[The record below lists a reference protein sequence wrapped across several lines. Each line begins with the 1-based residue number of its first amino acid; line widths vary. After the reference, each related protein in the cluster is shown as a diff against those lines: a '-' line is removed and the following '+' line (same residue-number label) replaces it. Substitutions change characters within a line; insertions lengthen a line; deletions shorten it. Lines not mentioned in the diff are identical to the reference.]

1 MKRYLLS
8 TFTIAAAALL
18 VTSCNDEMDNGL
30 KTGDDGTVTFTAQ
43 LPSEM
48 GTRAFADGL
57 TAKHLQYAVYEAG
70 QSTPLKVFGDE
81 TTVVG
86 EAEMVDLKKSVTLK
100 LTSGKSYDVIFWAD
114 ATTDSPYTFNPASQ
128 EVSVDYSKV
137 NNNSDN
143 CDAFFKKETITVSGN
158 QSVDVKLTRPF
169 AQVNIGT
176 DDFDAAKASGL
187 EVTQTEVVAKA
198 FATLNLATGEVSD
211 EADRTFT
218 MKAIPTASDGEFPVA
233 GGYKYLSMDYLLV
246 GADKATV
253 DVAFNYGGPQSRTFT
268 NVPVQRNYRT
278 NIYGSLLTN
287 TTDFNVVIEPAFSGE
302 FAHEVVSVSTFAALK
317 AAATAGGDVKLE
329 SAIDFTQVVTVD
341 NNKTLTVDLNKQN
354 VANAADL
361 WDNPS
366 VPNSWSLFSV
376 RGTDSKLTL
385 SGDGDVIAKA
395 NDCYAIDVQGGGH
408 LVIEG
413 GHYNGNIHAVYVLEG
428 VAEIKGG
435 TFEVQQKYPDAE
447 KADEFVLNC
456 LDENR
461 KNGTAKII
469 VTGGTF
475 IGFNPGD
482 CKAEGNGTNFV
493 APGYASIPNG
503 TAADG
508 RTIWKVVPTVEAT
521 TEAELEGSFKR
532 GSVTAISSNISTATI
547 TTCHSKSN
555 LVFKNGSVLKLEP
568 TETGSL
574 YTLSVRKNS
583 NLTISGN
590 GSIIAPVLINPNPTT
605 SQAAA
610 IEVGVQANSG
620 TVNIYDNV
628 TLEGNSG
635 AAGSYALRLVNGT
648 ANIYGGHFKTAGGL
662 NGDSECIYLQS
673 IKPYREAYRQC
684 NLNIYGGVFETTGD
698 AKYLI
703 NCKDEPYKDG
713 KCAIKIMG
721 GIFVG
726 FNPADNTAEG
736 AHTNFVASG
745 YKSVETTYNGKQ
757 AWKVVKE

>member
-1 MKRYLLS
+1 
-8 TFTIAAAALL
+8 
-18 VTSCNDEMDNGL
+18 
-30 KTGDDGTVTFTAQ
+30 
-43 LPSEM
+43 M

-86 EAEMVDLKKSVTLK
+86 EAEMDNLKQTVSLK
-100 LTSGKSYDVIFWAD
+100 LTTGKTYDVIFWAD

-302 FAHEVVSVSTFAALK
+302 FAHEVVSISTFAALK

-361 WDNPS
+361 WDKA
-366 VPNSWSLFSV
+366 PNQWSLFSV
-376 RGTDSKLTL
+376 RRGSTLTL
-385 SGDGDVIAKA
+385 KGDGEVIAKA
-395 NDCYAIDVQGGGH
+395 NDCYAVDVQDGGH
-408 LVIEG
+408 LVIED
-413 GHYNGNIHAVYVLEG
+413 GHYNGNIHAVYVTEG

-456 LDENR
+456 LDENY

-493 APGYASIPNG
+493 APGYASVCESK
-503 TAADG
+503 TADG
-508 RTIWKVVPTVEAT
+508 REIWKVIPVTRNNIIA
-521 TEAELEGSFKR
+521 ALEKQGAK
-532 GSVTAISSNISTATI
+532 VCISNDYQGGAYLSKDDITSTLMLNKATI
-547 TTCHSKSN
+547 TPIPNKMSTINIEGTNLNVTGTGKFVGPSNSYTTTGAFWVQHSNTLNIDGNISVESGTN
-555 LVFKNGSVLKLEP
+555 SDFNACVIVFN
-568 TETGSL
+568 
-574 YTLSVRKNS
+574 
-583 NLTISGN
+583 
-590 GSIIAPVLINPNPTT
+590 
-605 SQAAA
+605 
-610 IEVGVQANSG
+610 G
-620 TVNIYDNV
+620 TVNISNGYFHSSVSKD
-628 TLEGNSG
+628 
-635 AAGSYALRLVNGT
+635 GS
-648 ANIYGGHFKTAGGL
+648 
-662 NGDSECIYLQS
+662 SSPCIYLFGNTGV
-673 IKPYREAYRQC
+673 AYA
-684 NLNIYGGVFETTGD
+684 NITGGVFEADGD
-698 AKYLI
+698 AMFTI
-703 NCKDEPYKDG
+703 NCDDTNKSRCHVKV
-713 KCAIKIMG
+713 MG
-721 GIFVG
+721 GTFVG
-726 FNPADNTAEG
+726 FNPADNTADG
-736 AHTNFVASG
+736 AHTNYVATG

>member
-18 VTSCNDEMDNGL
+18 MTSCNDEMDNGL
-30 KTGDDGTVTFTAQ
+30 KTGDEGTVTFTAQ

-70 QSTPLKVFGDE
+70 QSTPLPVFGDE

-86 EAEMVDLKKSVTLK
+86 EAEMVNLKKSVTLK

-198 FATLNLATGEVSD
+198 FATLNLATGKVSD

-287 TTDFNVVIEPAFSGE
+287 TTDFNVVIEPAFATTNYNLGALYTASQIGGAVTLSDNVD
-302 FAHEVVSVSTFAALK
+302 FDRTIAVQPGKTMSVNLNGKTVK
-317 AAATAGGDVKLE
+317 NATG
-329 SAIDFTQVVTVD
+329 
-341 NNKTLTVDLNKQN
+341 
-354 VANAADL
+354 L
-361 WDNPS
+361 WENPS

-385 SGDGDVIAKA
+385 SGDGDVIAKV
-395 NDCYAIDVQGGGH
+395 NDCYAVDVQGGGH
-408 LVIEG
+408 LVIDG
-413 GHYNGNIHAVYVLEG
+413 GHYNGNIHAVYVTEG

-456 LDENR
+456 LDENY

-493 APGYASIPNG
+493 APGYASIANG

-508 RTIWKVVPTVEAT
+508 RTIWKVVPAVEAT

-532 GSVTAISSNISTATI
+532 GSVTAISSNISTTTI

-590 GSIIAPVLINPNPTT
+590 GSIIAPVLISPNPTT

-610 IEVGVQANSG
+610 IEVGVQAYSG
-620 TVNIYDNV
+620 IVNIYDNV

-662 NGDSECIYLQS
+662 NGDSECIYLES
-673 IKPYREAYRQC
+673 IKPYRGTYRQC

-736 AHTNFVASG
+736 AHTNFVAPG

>member
-30 KTGDDGTVTFTAQ
+30 KTGDEGTVTFTAQ

-86 EAEMVDLKKSVTLK
+86 EAEMVNLKKSVTLK

-198 FATLNLATGEVSD
+198 FATLNLATGEVAD

-287 TTDFNVVIEPAFSGE
+287 TTDFNVVIEQAFATTNYNLGALYTASQIGGAVTLSDNVD
-302 FAHEVVSVSTFAALK
+302 FDRTIAVQPGKIMSVNLNGKT
-317 AAATAGGDVKLE
+317 VKN
-329 SAIDFTQVVTVD
+329 TT
-341 NNKTLTVDLNKQN
+341 
-354 VANAADL
+354 DL
-361 WDNPS
+361 WENPS

-385 SGDGDVIAKA
+385 SGDGEVIAKA
-395 NDCYAIDVQGGGH
+395 NDCYAVDVQDGGH

-413 GHYNGNIHAVYVLEG
+413 GHFNGNIHAVYVLEG

-435 TFEVQQKYPDAE
+435 TFEVQQKYPDAD

-456 LDENR
+456 YDANR

-521 TEAELEGSFKR
+521 TAEGLKTALTTRGKIVALGQDLEYASYISPAKNTSLVMKNGAVFKSTNDDSNNINTLLSISATGVKIFGNGTLEAAPNRPNHTSAVIEVRNG
-532 GSVTAISSNISTATI
+532 GSVDIY
-547 TTCHSKSN
+547 
-555 LVFKNGSVLKLEP
+555 G
-568 TETGSL
+568 
-574 YTLSVRKNS
+574 
-583 NLTISGN
+583 NLTFDAKG
-590 GSIIAPVLINPNPTT
+590 GSKANN
-605 SQAAA
+605 A
-610 IEVGVQANSG
+610 IR
-620 TVNIYDNV
+620 IFK
-628 TLEGNSG
+628 
-635 AAGSYALRLVNGT
+635 GT
-648 ANIYGGHFKTAGGL
+648 ANIHSGYFHTVGGSPKE
-662 NGDSECIYLQS
+662 NSSECILIGY
-673 IKPYREAYRQC
+673 YNTDCY
-684 NLNIYGGVFETTGD
+684 LNITGGIFESDGD
-698 AKYLI
+698 ATYLI
-703 NCKDEPYKDG
+703 NCMDDYK
-713 KCAIKIMG
+713 KRCHVKVMG
-721 GIFVG
+721 GTFVG
-726 FNPADNTAEG
+726 FNPADNTADG
-736 AHTNFVASG
+736 AHTNYVAPG

-757 AWKVVKE
+757 AWKVIKE

>member
-30 KTGDDGTVTFTAQ
+30 KTGDEGTVTFTAQ

-86 EAEMVDLKKSVTLK
+86 EAEMVNLKKSVTLK

-198 FATLNLATGEVSD
+198 FATLNLATGKVAD

-302 FAHEVVSVSTFAALK
+302 FAHEVVSISTFAALK

-361 WDNPS
+361 WNES
-366 VPNSWSLFSV
+366 TNQWSLFSV
-376 RGTDSKLTL
+376 RRGSTLTL
-385 SGDGDVIAKA
+385 KGDGEVIAKA
-395 NDCYAIDVQGGGH
+395 NDCFAVDVQDGGH

-413 GHYNGNIHAVYVLEG
+413 GHYNGNIHAVYVEEG
-428 VAEIKGG
+428 TAEIKGG
-435 TFEVQQKYPDAE
+435 TFEVQQKYSDAD

-456 LDENR
+456 YDANR

-493 APGYASIPNG
+493 APGYASVCESK
-503 TAADG
+503 TADG
-508 RTIWKVVPTVEAT
+508 REIWKVIPVTRNNIIA
-521 TEAELEGSFKR
+521 ALEKQGAK
-532 GSVTAISSNISTATI
+532 VCISNDYQGGAYLSKDDITSTLMLNKATI
-547 TTCHSKSN
+547 TPIPNKMSTINIEGTNLNVTGTGKFVGPSNSYTTTGAFWVQHSNTLNIDGNISVESGTN
-555 LVFKNGSVLKLEP
+555 SHFNACVIVFN
-568 TETGSL
+568 
-574 YTLSVRKNS
+574 
-583 NLTISGN
+583 
-590 GSIIAPVLINPNPTT
+590 
-605 SQAAA
+605 
-610 IEVGVQANSG
+610 G
-620 TVNIYDNV
+620 TVNISNGYFHSSVSKD
-628 TLEGNSG
+628 
-635 AAGSYALRLVNGT
+635 GS
-648 ANIYGGHFKTAGGL
+648 
-662 NGDSECIYLQS
+662 SSPCIYLFGNTGV
-673 IKPYREAYRQC
+673 AYA
-684 NLNIYGGVFETTGD
+684 NITGGVFEADGD
-698 AKYLI
+698 AMFII
-703 NCKDEPYKDG
+703 NCDDTNKSRCHVKV
-713 KCAIKIMG
+713 MG
-721 GIFVG
+721 GTFVG
-726 FNPADNTAEG
+726 FNPADNTADG
-736 AHTNFVASG
+736 AHTNYVAPG

>member
-18 VTSCNDEMDNGL
+18 MTSCNDEMDNGL
-30 KTGDDGTVTFTAQ
+30 KTGDEGTVTFTAQ

-86 EAEMVDLKKSVTLK
+86 EAEMNNLKQTVSLK
-100 LTSGKSYDVIFWAD
+100 LTTGKTYDVIFWAD

-198 FATLNLATGEVSD
+198 FATLNLATGEVAD

-253 DVAFNYGGPQSRTFT
+253 DVAFNYGGPQNRTFT

-302 FAHEVVSVSTFAALK
+302 FAHEVVSISTFAALK

-329 SAIDFTQVVTVD
+329 SAIDFTQAVTVD
-341 NNKTLTVDLNKQN
+341 NNKTLTVDLNKQD
-354 VANAADL
+354 VANATDL
-361 WDNPS
+361 WDKTPDQ
-366 VPNSWSLFSV
+366 WSLFSV
-376 RGTDSKLTL
+376 RRGSTLTL
-385 SGDGDVIAKA
+385 KGDGEVIAKA
-395 NDCYAIDVQGGGH
+395 NDCFAVDVQDGGH
-408 LVIEG
+408 LVIED
-413 GHYNGNIHAVYVLEG
+413 GHFNGNVHAVYVYEG

-435 TFEVQQKYPDAE
+435 TFEVQQKYSDAD

-456 LDENR
+456 YDANR

-508 RTIWKVVPTVEAT
+508 RTIWKVVPAVEAT
-521 TEAELEGSFKR
+521 TAEGLKTALTTRGKIVALGQDLEYA
-532 GSVTAISSNISTATI
+532 SVISPARSTSLVMKNGA
-547 TTCHSKSN
+547 
-555 LVFKNGSVLKLEP
+555 VFKSTNDDSNNINTLLSIS
-568 TETGSL
+568 ETG
-574 YTLSVRKNS
+574 VK
-583 NLTISGN
+583 ISGN
-590 GSIIAPVLINPNPTT
+590 GTLEAAPNRPNHT
-605 SQAAA
+605 SAV
-610 IEVGVQANSG
+610 IEVRNGGSVDIYGNLTFDAKGGSKAN
-620 TVNIYDNV
+620 NAI
-628 TLEGNSG
+628 
-635 AAGSYALRLVNGT
+635 RIFKGT
-648 ANIYGGHFKTAGGL
+648 ANIHSGYFHTVGGSPKE
-662 NGDSECIYLQS
+662 NSSECILIGY
-673 IKPYREAYRQC
+673 YNTDCY
-684 NLNIYGGVFETTGD
+684 LNITGGIFESDGD
-698 AKYLI
+698 ATYLI
-703 NCKDEPYKDG
+703 NCMDDYK
-713 KCAIKIMG
+713 KRCHVKVMG
-721 GIFVG
+721 GTFVG
-726 FNPADNTAEG
+726 FNPADNTADG
-736 AHTNFVASG
+736 AHTNYVAPG

>member
-30 KTGDDGTVTFTAQ
+30 KTDDEGTVTFTAQ

-86 EAEMVDLKKSVTLK
+86 EAEMVNLKKSVTLK

-198 FATLNLATGEVSD
+198 FATLNLATGKVAD

-218 MKAIPTASDGEFPVA
+218 MKAIPTVSDGEFPVA

-287 TTDFNVVIEPAFSGE
+287 TTDFNVVIEPAFATTNYNLGALYTASQIGGAVTLSDNVD
-302 FAHEVVSVSTFAALK
+302 FDRTIAVQPGKTMSVNLNGKT
-317 AAATAGGDVKLE
+317 VKN
-329 SAIDFTQVVTVD
+329 TT
-341 NNKTLTVDLNKQN
+341 
-354 VANAADL
+354 DL
-361 WDNPS
+361 WENPS

-385 SGDGDVIAKA
+385 SGDGEVIAKA
-395 NDCYAIDVQGGGH
+395 NDCYAVDVQDGGH
-408 LVIEG
+408 LVIED
-413 GHYNGNIHAVYVLEG
+413 GHYNGNIHAVYVEEG
-428 VAEIKGG
+428 TAEIKGG
-435 TFEVQQKYPDAE
+435 TFEVQQKYPDAD

-456 LDENR
+456 LDENY

-493 APGYASIPNG
+493 APGYASIANG

-508 RTIWKVVPTVEAT
+508 RTIWKVVPAVEAT

-532 GSVTAISSNISTATI
+532 GSVTAISSNISTTTI

-590 GSIIAPVLINPNPTT
+590 GSIIAPVLISPNPTT

-610 IEVGVQANSG
+610 IEVGVQAYSG
-620 TVNIYDNV
+620 IVNIYDNV

-662 NGDSECIYLQS
+662 NGDSECIYLES
-673 IKPYREAYRQC
+673 IKPYRGTYRQC

-736 AHTNFVASG
+736 AHTNFVAPG

>member
-30 KTGDDGTVTFTAQ
+30 KTGDEGTVTFTAQ

-86 EAEMVDLKKSVTLK
+86 EAEMVNLKKSVTLK

-198 FATLNLATGEVSD
+198 FATLNLATGEVAD

-253 DVAFNYGGPQSRTFT
+253 DVAFNYGGPQNRTFT

-287 TTDFNVVIEPAFSGE
+287 TTDFNVVIEPAFATTNYNLGALYTASQIGGAVTLSDNVD
-302 FAHEVVSVSTFAALK
+302 FDRTIAVQPGKTMSVNLNGKTVK
-317 AAATAGGDVKLE
+317 NAT
-329 SAIDFTQVVTVD
+329 
-341 NNKTLTVDLNKQN
+341 
-354 VANAADL
+354 DL
-361 WDNPS
+361 WENPS

-385 SGDGDVIAKA
+385 SGDGDVIAKV
-395 NDCYAIDVQGGGH
+395 NDCYAVDVQGGGH
-408 LVIEG
+408 LVIDG
-413 GHYNGNIHAVYVLEG
+413 GHYNGNIHAVYVTEG

-456 LDENR
+456 LDENY

-493 APGYASIPNG
+493 APGYASIANG
-503 TAADG
+503 TTADG
-508 RTIWKVVPTVEAT
+508 RTIWKVVSAVEAT
-521 TEAELEGSFKR
+521 TETELEGSFKS

-590 GSIIAPVLINPNPTT
+590 GSIIAPVLINPNPTK

-610 IEVGVQANSG
+610 IEVGVQAYSG
-620 TVNIYDNV
+620 IVNIYDNV

-673 IKPYREAYRQC
+673 IKPWRGTYRQC

-736 AHTNFVASG
+736 AHTNFVAPG

>member
-18 VTSCNDEMDNGL
+18 MTSCNDEMDNGL
-30 KTGDDGTVTFTAQ
+30 KTGDEGTVTFTAQ

-81 TTVVG
+81 TTVVE
-86 EAEMVDLKKSVTLK
+86 EAEMDNLKQTVSLK
-100 LTSGKSYDVIFWAD
+100 LTTGKTYDVIFWAAD
-114 ATTDSPYTFNPASQ
+114 NSAKKPYTFDPLTQTVKIKYTN
-128 EVSVDYSKV
+128 VYS
-137 NNNSDN
+137 NNDI

-158 QSVDVKLTRPF
+158 QNVDVKLTRPF

-176 DDFDAAKASGL
+176 DDFDAATIAGL
-187 EVTQTEVVAKA
+187 NLTQTQVKA
-198 FATLNLATGEVSD
+198 TAGDILNLATGKMEGT
-211 EADRTFT
+211 EATRTFK
-218 MKAIPTASDGEFPVA
+218 MKAIPTADDGAFPVA
-233 GGYKYLSMDYLLV
+233 GYKYLLMAYIPISDT
-246 GADKATV
+246 KETV
-253 DVAFNYGGPQSRTFT
+253 DMTFGYNGKSSFRSFT
-268 NVPVQRNYRT
+268 NVPLQRNYRT

-287 TTDFNVVIEPAFSGE
+287 SVDFNVVIEPAFSGE
-302 FAHEVVSVSTFAALK
+302 FAHEVVSASTFAALK
-317 AAATAGGDVKLE
+317 AAVANGQ
-329 SAIDFTQVVTVD
+329 SVD
-341 NNKTLTVDLNKQN
+341 AEKTLVLSGGQSETLNLGDLSISNKN
-354 VANAADL
+354 DI
-361 WDNPS
+361 WSDS
-366 VPNSWSLFSV
+366 DWSLLSV
-376 RGTDSKLTL
+376 RENSSLTIT
-385 SGDGDVIAKA
+385 SGAYIAKA
-395 NDCYAIDVQGGGH
+395 NDCYAVDVQDGGH
-408 LVIEG
+408 LVIED
-413 GHYNGNIHAVYVLEG
+413 GHFNGNIHAVYVLEG

-456 LDENR
+456 YDANR
-461 KNGTAKII
+461 ENGTAKII

-508 RTIWKVVPTVEAT
+508 RTIWKVVPAVEAT
-521 TEAELEGSFKR
+521 TEAELENGNASFAINTSFTIGCAYLSNSRTKNISFTNSSVINADNSITQTFLIGKNSNVTISGR
-532 GSVTAISSNISTATI
+532 GKIVGPTRASSNTATI
-547 TTCHSKSN
+547 W
-555 LVFKNGSVLKLEP
+555 LANG
-568 TETGSL
+568 
-574 YTLSVRKNS
+574 
-583 NLTISGN
+583 
-590 GSIIAPVLINPNPTT
+590 
-605 SQAAA
+605 
-610 IEVGVQANSG
+610 G
-620 TVNIYDNV
+620 TVNIN
-628 TLEGNSG
+628 GNMTIE
-635 AAGSYALRLVNGT
+635 AGSGSSINNCIRIFKGT
-648 ANIYGGHFKTAGGL
+648 ANIYDGYFHAGLDKNGGA
-662 NGDSECIYLQS
+662 NACILLTPGTS
-673 IKPYREAYRQC
+673 SSTSPA

-703 NCKDEPYKDG
+703 NCLDKPYKDG

-736 AHTNFVASG
+736 ANTNFVAPG

>member
-30 KTGDDGTVTFTAQ
+30 KTGDEGTVTFTAQ

-86 EAEMVDLKKSVTLK
+86 EAEMNNLKQTVSLK
-100 LTSGKSYDVIFWAD
+100 LTTGKTYDVIFWAD

-287 TTDFNVVIEPAFSGE
+287 TTDFNVVIEP
-302 FAHEVVSVSTFAALK
+302 TFATTNYNLGALY
-317 AAATAGGDVKLE
+317 TASQIGGAVTLSDNVDFDRTIAVQPGKTMSVNLNGKTVKN
-329 SAIDFTQVVTVD
+329 TT
-341 NNKTLTVDLNKQN
+341 
-354 VANAADL
+354 DL
-361 WDNPS
+361 WENPS

-395 NDCYAIDVQGGGH
+395 NDCYAVDVQDGGH

-413 GHYNGNIHAVYVLEG
+413 GHYNGNIHAVYVNKG

-456 LDENR
+456 LDENY

-493 APGYASIPNG
+493 APGYASIANG

-508 RTIWKVVPTVEAT
+508 RTIWKVVPAVEAT

-568 TETGSL
+568 TETGDL

-590 GSIIAPVLINPNPTT
+590 GSIIAPVLISPNPTT

-673 IKPYREAYRQC
+673 IKPWRGTYRQC
-684 NLNIYGGVFETTGD
+684 NLNIYGGIFETTGD

>member
-30 KTGDDGTVTFTAQ
+30 KTGDEGTVTFTAQ

-86 EAEMVDLKKSVTLK
+86 EAEMVNLKKSVTLK

-253 DVAFNYGGPQSRTFT
+253 DVAFNYGGPQNRTFT

-329 SAIDFTQVVTVD
+329 SAIDFTQAVTVD

-354 VANAADL
+354 VANATDL
-361 WDNPS
+361 WDKTPDQ
-366 VPNSWSLFSV
+366 WSLFSV
-376 RGTDSKLTL
+376 RRGSTLTL
-385 SGDGDVIAKA
+385 KGDGEVIAKA
-395 NDCYAIDVQGGGH
+395 NDCYAVDVQDGGH
-408 LVIEG
+408 LVIED
-413 GHYNGNIHAVYVLEG
+413 GHYNGNIHAVYVEEG

-456 LDENR
+456 YDANR
-461 KNGTAKII
+461 RNGTAKII

-493 APGYASIPNG
+493 APGYASVCESK
-503 TAADG
+503 TADG
-508 RTIWKVVPTVEAT
+508 REIWKVIPVTRNNIIA
-521 TEAELEGSFKR
+521 ALEKQGAK
-532 GSVTAISSNISTATI
+532 VCISNDYQGGAYLSKNDITSTLMLNKATI
-547 TTCHSKSN
+547 TPIPNKMSTINIEGTNLNVTGTGKFVGPSNSYTTTGAFWVQHSNTLNIDGNISVESGTN
-555 LVFKNGSVLKLEP
+555 SDFNACVIVFN
-568 TETGSL
+568 
-574 YTLSVRKNS
+574 
-583 NLTISGN
+583 
-590 GSIIAPVLINPNPTT
+590 
-605 SQAAA
+605 
-610 IEVGVQANSG
+610 G
-620 TVNIYDNV
+620 TVNISNGYFHSSVSKD
-628 TLEGNSG
+628 
-635 AAGSYALRLVNGT
+635 GS
-648 ANIYGGHFKTAGGL
+648 
-662 NGDSECIYLQS
+662 SSPCIYLFGNTGV
-673 IKPYREAYRQC
+673 AYA
-684 NLNIYGGVFETTGD
+684 NITGGVFEADGD
-698 AKYLI
+698 AMFII
-703 NCKDEPYKDG
+703 NCDDTNKSRCHVKV
-713 KCAIKIMG
+713 MG
-721 GIFVG
+721 GTFVG
-726 FNPADNTAEG
+726 FNPADNTADG
-736 AHTNFVASG
+736 AHTNYVAPG

>member
-30 KTGDDGTVTFTAQ
+30 KTGDEGTVTFTAQ

-86 EAEMVDLKKSVTLK
+86 EAEMDNLKQTVSLK
-100 LTSGKSYDVIFWAD
+100 LTTGKTYDVIFWAAD
-114 ATTDSPYTFNPASQ
+114 NSAKKPYTFDPLTQTVKIKYTN
-128 EVSVDYSKV
+128 VYS
-137 NNNSDN
+137 NNDI

-158 QSVDVKLTRPF
+158 QNVDVKLTRPF

-176 DDFDAAKASGL
+176 DDFDAATIAGL
-187 EVTQTEVVAKA
+187 NLTQTQVKA
-198 FATLNLATGEVSD
+198 TAGDILNLATGKMEGT
-211 EADRTFT
+211 EATRTFK
-218 MKAIPTASDGEFPVA
+218 MKAIPTADDGAFPVA
-233 GGYKYLSMDYLLV
+233 GYKYLLMAYIPISDT
-246 GADKATV
+246 KETV
-253 DVAFNYGGPQSRTFT
+253 DMTFGYNGKSTFRSFT
-268 NVPVQRNYRT
+268 NVPLQRNYRT

-287 TTDFNVVIEPAFSGE
+287 SVDFNVVIEPAFSGE
-302 FAHEVVSVSTFAALK
+302 FAHEVVSASTFAALK
-317 AAATAGGDVKLE
+317 AAVANGQ
-329 SAIDFTQVVTVD
+329 SVD
-341 NNKTLTVDLNKQN
+341 AEKTLVLSGGQSETLNLGDLSISNKN
-354 VANAADL
+354 NIWSDS
-361 WDNPS
+361 DS
-366 VPNSWSLFSV
+366 DWSLLSV
-376 RGTDSKLTL
+376 RENSSLTIT
-385 SGDGDVIAKA
+385 SGAYIAKA
-395 NDCYAIDVQGGGH
+395 NDCYAVDVQDGGH
-408 LVIEG
+408 LVIED
-413 GHYNGNIHAVYVLEG
+413 GHFNGNVHAVYVYEG

-435 TFEVQQKYPDAE
+435 TFEVQQKYSDAE

-456 LDENR
+456 YDANR
-461 KNGTAKII
+461 ENGTAKII

-508 RTIWKVVPTVEAT
+508 RTIWKVVPAVEAT
-521 TEAELEGSFKR
+521 TGAELEGSFKR
-532 GSVTAISSNISTATI
+532 GSVTTIGTNISATETI
-547 TTCHSKSN
+547 VCKTKSN
-555 LVFKNGSVLKLEP
+555 LVLKNGSVLKVEP
-568 TETGSL
+568 TRIAQN
-574 YTLSVRKNS
+574 YTLGAHGGS
-583 NLTISGN
+583 NLSISGN
-590 GSIIAPVLINPNPTT
+590 GSIIAPVLPDPTT
-605 SQAAA
+605 YLASA
-610 IEVGVQANSG
+610 IDVGSASKSG
-620 TVNIYDNV
+620 TVNIYGNV
-628 TLEGNSG
+628 TFEGNSG
-635 AAGSYALRLVNGT
+635 AAGSYALRLINGT
-648 ANIYGGHFKTAGGL
+648 ANIYGGHFKTAGGSSG
-662 NGDSECIYLQS
+662 NAECIYLQS
-673 IKPYREAYRQC
+673 SQPYRGAAYNQC
-684 NLNIYGGVFETTGD
+684 NLNIYGGVFETTVD

-703 NCKDEPYKDG
+703 NCLDKPYKDG

-736 AHTNFVASG
+736 AHTNFVAPG

>member
-30 KTGDDGTVTFTAQ
+30 KTGDEGTVTFTAQ

-86 EAEMVDLKKSVTLK
+86 EAEMNNLKQTVSLK
-100 LTSGKSYDVIFWAD
+100 LTTGKTYDVIFWAAD
-114 ATTDSPYTFNPASQ
+114 NSAKKPYTFDPLTQTVKITYTN
-128 EVSVDYSKV
+128 VYS
-137 NNNSDN
+137 NNDI

-158 QSVDVKLTRPF
+158 QNVDVKLTRPF

-176 DDFDAAKASGL
+176 DDFDAATIAGL
-187 EVTQTEVVAKA
+187 NLTQTQVKA
-198 FATLNLATGEVSD
+198 TAGDILNLATGKMEGT
-211 EADRTFT
+211 EATRTFK
-218 MKAIPTASDGEFPVA
+218 MKAIPTADDGAFPVA
-233 GGYKYLSMDYLLV
+233 GYKYLLMAYIPISDT
-246 GADKATV
+246 KETV
-253 DVAFNYGGPQSRTFT
+253 DMTFGYNGKSSFRSFT
-268 NVPVQRNYRT
+268 NVPLQRNYRT

-287 TTDFNVVIEPAFSGE
+287 SVDFNVVIEPAFSGE
-302 FAHEVVSVSTFAALK
+302 FAHEVVSASTFAALK
-317 AAATAGGDVKLE
+317 AAVANGQ
-329 SAIDFTQVVTVD
+329 SVD
-341 NNKTLTVDLNKQN
+341 AEKTLVLSGGQSETLNLGDLSISNKN
-354 VANAADL
+354 DI
-361 WDNPS
+361 WSDS
-366 VPNSWSLFSV
+366 DWSLLSV
-376 RGTDSKLTL
+376 RENSSLTIT
-385 SGDGDVIAKA
+385 SGAYIAKV
-395 NDCYAIDVQGGGH
+395 NDCYAVDVQDGGH

-413 GHYNGNIHAVYVLEG
+413 GHFNGNVHAVYVLEG

-435 TFEVQQKYPDAE
+435 TFEVQQKYPDTD

-456 LDENR
+456 LDENY

-493 APGYASIPNG
+493 APGYASIANG
-503 TAADG
+503 TTADG
-508 RTIWKVVPTVEAT
+508 RTIWKVVSAVEAT
-521 TEAELEGSFKR
+521 TETELEGSFKS

-590 GSIIAPVLINPNPTT
+590 GSIIAPVLINPNPTK

-610 IEVGVQANSG
+610 IEVGVQAYSG
-620 TVNIYDNV
+620 IVNIYDNV

-673 IKPYREAYRQC
+673 IKPYRGTYRQC

-736 AHTNFVASG
+736 AHTNFVAPG

>member
-30 KTGDDGTVTFTAQ
+30 KTGDEGTVTFTAQ

-86 EAEMVDLKKSVTLK
+86 EAEMDNLKKSVTLK

-198 FATLNLATGEVSD
+198 FATLNLATGKVSD

-253 DVAFNYGGPQSRTFT
+253 DVAFNYGGPQNRTFT

-287 TTDFNVVIEPAFSGE
+287 TTDFNVVIEPAFATTNYNLGALYTASQIGGAVTLSDNVD
-302 FAHEVVSVSTFAALK
+302 FDRTIAVQPGKTMSVNLNGKT
-317 AAATAGGDVKLE
+317 VKN
-329 SAIDFTQVVTVD
+329 TT
-341 NNKTLTVDLNKQN
+341 
-354 VANAADL
+354 DL
-361 WDNPS
+361 WENPS

-413 GHYNGNIHAVYVLEG
+413 GHYNGNIHAVYVTEG

-456 LDENR
+456 LDENY

-493 APGYASIPNG
+493 APGYASIANG

-508 RTIWKVVPTVEAT
+508 RTIWKVVPAVEAT

-532 GSVTAISSNISTATI
+532 GSVTAISSNINTATI

-590 GSIIAPVLINPNPTT
+590 GSIIAPVLISPNPTT

-610 IEVGVQANSG
+610 IEVGVQAYSG
-620 TVNIYDNV
+620 IVNIYDNV

-662 NGDSECIYLQS
+662 NGDSECIYLES
-673 IKPYREAYRQC
+673 IKPYRGTYRQC

-713 KCAIKIMG
+713 KCAIKSW
-721 GIFVG
+721 
-726 FNPADNTAEG
+726 AAY
-736 AHTNFVASG
+736 S
-745 YKSVETTYNGKQ
+745 
-757 AWKVVKE
+757 

>member
-1 MKRYLLS
+1 M
-8 TFTIAAAALL
+8 
-18 VTSCNDEMDNGL
+18 
-30 KTGDDGTVTFTAQ
+30 TFTAQ

-86 EAEMVDLKKSVTLK
+86 EAEMVNLKKSVTLK

-198 FATLNLATGEVSD
+198 FATLNLATGKVSD

-253 DVAFNYGGPQSRTFT
+253 DVAFNYGGPQNRTFT

-287 TTDFNVVIEPAFSGE
+287 TTDFNVVIEPAFATTNYNLGALYTASQIGGAVTLSDNVD
-302 FAHEVVSVSTFAALK
+302 FDRTIAVQPGKTMSVNLNGKT
-317 AAATAGGDVKLE
+317 VKN
-329 SAIDFTQVVTVD
+329 TT
-341 NNKTLTVDLNKQN
+341 
-354 VANAADL
+354 DL
-361 WDNPS
+361 WENPS

-413 GHYNGNIHAVYVLEG
+413 GHYNGNIHAVYVTEG

-456 LDENR
+456 LDENY

-493 APGYASIPNG
+493 APGYASIANG

-508 RTIWKVVPTVEAT
+508 RTIWKVVPAVEAT

-532 GSVTAISSNISTATI
+532 GSVTAISSNINTATI

-590 GSIIAPVLINPNPTT
+590 GSIIAPVLISPNPTT

-610 IEVGVQANSG
+610 IEVGVQAYSG
-620 TVNIYDNV
+620 IVNIYDNV

-662 NGDSECIYLQS
+662 NGDSECIYLES
-673 IKPYREAYRQC
+673 IKPWRGTYRQC

-736 AHTNFVASG
+736 AHTNFVAPG

>member
-8 TFTIAAAALL
+8 SFTIAAAALL

-30 KTGDDGTVTFTAQ
+30 KTGDEGTVTFTAQ

-86 EAEMVDLKKSVTLK
+86 EAEMVNLKKSVTLK

-198 FATLNLATGEVSD
+198 FATLNLATGKVSD

-253 DVAFNYGGPQSRTFT
+253 DVAFNYGGPQNRTFT

-287 TTDFNVVIEPAFSGE
+287 TTDFNVVIEPAFATTNYNLGALYTASQIGGAVTLSDNVD
-302 FAHEVVSVSTFAALK
+302 FDRTIAVQPGKTMSVNLNGKT
-317 AAATAGGDVKLE
+317 VKN
-329 SAIDFTQVVTVD
+329 TT
-341 NNKTLTVDLNKQN
+341 
-354 VANAADL
+354 DL
-361 WDNPS
+361 WENPS

-413 GHYNGNIHAVYVLEG
+413 GHYNGNIHAVYVTEG

-493 APGYASIPNG
+493 APGYASIANG

-508 RTIWKVVPTVEAT
+508 RTIWKVVSAVEAT
-521 TEAELEGSFKR
+521 TETELEGSFKS

-574 YTLSVRKNS
+574 YTLSVRQNS

-590 GSIIAPVLINPNPTT
+590 GSIIAPVLINPNPTK

-610 IEVGVQANSG
+610 IEVGVQAYSG

-673 IKPYREAYRQC
+673 IKPWRGTYRQC

-736 AHTNFVASG
+736 AHTNFVAPG

>member
-30 KTGDDGTVTFTAQ
+30 KTGDEGTVTFTAQ

-86 EAEMVDLKKSVTLK
+86 EAEMVNLKKSVTLK

-114 ATTDSPYTFNPASQ
+114 ATTDSPYTFDPATQ
-128 EVSVDYSKV
+128 KVSVDYSKV

-198 FATLNLATGEVSD
+198 FATLNLATGKVSD

-253 DVAFNYGGPQSRTFT
+253 DVAFNYGGPQNRTFT

-302 FAHEVVSVSTFAALK
+302 FAHEVVSISTFAALK

-329 SAIDFTQVVTVD
+329 SAIDFTQAVTVD
-341 NNKTLTVDLNKQN
+341 NNKTLTVDLNKQD
-354 VANAADL
+354 VANATDL
-361 WDNPS
+361 WDKTPDQ
-366 VPNSWSLFSV
+366 WSLFSV
-376 RGTDSKLTL
+376 RRGSTLTL
-385 SGDGDVIAKA
+385 KGDGEVIAKA
-395 NDCYAIDVQGGGH
+395 NDCYAVDVQDGGH

-413 GHYNGNIHAVYVLEG
+413 GHYNGNIHAVYVQKG
-428 VAEIKGG
+428 TAEIKGG
-435 TFEVQQKYPDAE
+435 TFEVQQKYSAEDPDE
-447 KADEFVLNC
+447 YVLNC
-456 LDENR
+456 YDANYI
-461 KNGTAKII
+461 NGTAKII
-469 VTGGTF
+469 VSGGTF
-475 IGFNPGD
+475 IGFNPGN
-482 CKAEGNGTNFV
+482 CKAEDKNGTNFL
-493 APGYASIPNG
+493 APGYASVADG
-503 TAADG
+503 TTADG
-508 RTIWKVVPTVEAT
+508 RVIYKVIQAPTTRSEIIN
-521 TEAELEGSFKR
+521 LLSKDGGSICIGSDYEGGAYLSKD
-532 GSVTAISSNISTATI
+532 GVTASFAISNNAVVTPLQKKSQRSTFNIDGTNLNLFGNGKILGPCNVTDSDEGAIWVQGGSTL
-547 TTCHSKSN
+547 N
-555 LVFKNGSVLKLEP
+555 
-568 TETGSL
+568 
-574 YTLSVRKNS
+574 
-583 NLTISGN
+583 ISGN
-590 GSIIAPVLINPNPTT
+590 LSI
-605 SQAAA
+605 
-610 IEVGVQANSG
+610 EGG
-620 TVNIYDNV
+620 TGGHLNACVIIF
-628 TLEGNSG
+628 
-635 AAGSYALRLVNGT
+635 NGT
-648 ANIYGGHFKTAGGL
+648 TNIQNGYFHSSIDK
-662 NGDSECIYLQS
+662 NGDSNPCIILAP
-673 IKPYREAYRQC
+673 IKSPTVTGYSK
-684 NLNIYGGVFETTGD
+684 LNIYGGVFEADGD
-698 AKYLI
+698 AKFVI
-703 NCKDEPYKDG
+703 NCQDEDKDRCTVKV
-713 KCAIKIMG
+713 MG
-721 GIFVG
+721 GTFVG
-726 FNPADNTAEG
+726 FNPADNTADG
-736 AHTNFVASG
+736 AHTNYVATG

-757 AWKVVKE
+757 AWKVVRE

>member
-18 VTSCNDEMDNGL
+18 VTSCNDEMDNGM
-30 KTGDDGTVTFTAQ
+30 KTGDEGTVTFTAQ

-86 EAEMVDLKKSVTLK
+86 EAEMNNLKQTVSLK
-100 LTSGKSYDVIFWAD
+100 LTTGKTYDVIFWAD

-198 FATLNLATGEVSD
+198 FATLNLATGKVAD

-302 FAHEVVSVSTFAALK
+302 FAHEVVSISTFAALK

-361 WDNPS
+361 WDKTPDQ
-366 VPNSWSLFSV
+366 WSLFSV
-376 RGTDSKLTL
+376 RRGSTLTL
-385 SGDGDVIAKA
+385 KGDGEVIAKA
-395 NDCYAIDVQGGGH
+395 NDCYAVDVQDGGH
-408 LVIEG
+408 LVIED
-413 GHYNGNIHAVYVLEG
+413 GHYNGNIHAVYVEEG
-428 VAEIKGG
+428 TAEIKGG
-435 TFEVQQKYPDAE
+435 TFEVQQKFPDAD

-493 APGYASIPNG
+493 APGYASVCESK
-503 TAADG
+503 TADG
-508 RTIWKVVPTVEAT
+508 REIWKVIPVTRNNIIA
-521 TEAELEGSFKR
+521 ALEKQGAK
-532 GSVTAISSNISTATI
+532 VCISNDYQGGAYLSKDDITSTLMLNKATI
-547 TTCHSKSN
+547 TPIPNKMSTINIEGTNLNVTGTGKFVGPSNSYTTTGAFWVQHSNTLNIDGNISVESGTN
-555 LVFKNGSVLKLEP
+555 SDFNACVIVFN
-568 TETGSL
+568 
-574 YTLSVRKNS
+574 
-583 NLTISGN
+583 
-590 GSIIAPVLINPNPTT
+590 
-605 SQAAA
+605 
-610 IEVGVQANSG
+610 G
-620 TVNIYDNV
+620 TVNISNGYFHSSVSKD
-628 TLEGNSG
+628 
-635 AAGSYALRLVNGT
+635 GS
-648 ANIYGGHFKTAGGL
+648 
-662 NGDSECIYLQS
+662 SSPCIYLFGNTGV
-673 IKPYREAYRQC
+673 AYA
-684 NLNIYGGVFETTGD
+684 NITGGVFEADGD
-698 AKYLI
+698 AMFTI
-703 NCKDEPYKDG
+703 NCDDTNKSRCHVKV
-713 KCAIKIMG
+713 MG
-721 GIFVG
+721 GTFVG
-726 FNPADNTAEG
+726 FNPADNTADG
-736 AHTNFVASG
+736 AHTNYVAPG

>member
-30 KTGDDGTVTFTAQ
+30 KTGDEGTVTFTAQ

-86 EAEMVDLKKSVTLK
+86 EAEMNNLKQTVSLK
-100 LTSGKSYDVIFWAD
+100 LTTGKTYDVIFWAAD
-114 ATTDSPYTFNPASQ
+114 NSAKKPYTFDPLTQTVKIKYTN
-128 EVSVDYSKV
+128 VYS
-137 NNNSDN
+137 NNDI

-158 QSVDVKLTRPF
+158 QNVDVKLTRPF

-176 DDFDAAKASGL
+176 DDFDAATIAGL
-187 EVTQTEVVAKA
+187 NLTQTQVKA
-198 FATLNLATGEVSD
+198 TAGDILNLATGKMEGT
-211 EADRTFT
+211 EATRTFK
-218 MKAIPTASDGEFPVA
+218 MKAIPTADDGAFPVA
-233 GGYKYLSMDYLLV
+233 GYKYLLMAYIPISDT
-246 GADKATV
+246 KETV
-253 DVAFNYGGPQSRTFT
+253 DMTFGYNGKSTFRSFT
-268 NVPVQRNYRT
+268 NVPLQRNYRT

-287 TTDFNVVIEPAFSGE
+287 SVDFNVVIEPAFSGE
-302 FAHEVVSVSTFAALK
+302 FAHEVVSASTFAALK
-317 AAATAGGDVKLE
+317 AAVANGQ
-329 SAIDFTQVVTVD
+329 SVD
-341 NNKTLTVDLNKQN
+341 AEKTLVLSGGQSETLNLGDLSISNKN
-354 VANAADL
+354 NI
-361 WDNPS
+361 WS
-366 VPNSWSLFSV
+366 VSDSDWSLLSV
-376 RGTDSKLTL
+376 RENSSLTIT
-385 SGDGDVIAKA
+385 SGAYIAKA
-395 NDCYAIDVQGGGH
+395 NDCYAVDVQDGGH
-408 LVIEG
+408 LVIED
-413 GHYNGNIHAVYVLEG
+413 GHFNGNVHAVYVYEG

-435 TFEVQQKYPDAE
+435 TFEVQQKYSDAD

-456 LDENR
+456 YDANR

-521 TEAELEGSFKR
+521 TGAELEGSFKR
-532 GSVTAISSNISTATI
+532 GSVTTIGTNISATETI
-547 TTCHSKSN
+547 VCKTKSN
-555 LVFKNGSVLKLEP
+555 LVLKNGSVLKVEP
-568 TETGSL
+568 TRIAQN
-574 YTLSVRKNS
+574 YTLGAHGGS
-583 NLTISGN
+583 NLSISGN
-590 GSIIAPVLINPNPTT
+590 GSIIAPVLPNPTT
-605 SQAAA
+605 SQASA
-610 IEVGVQANSG
+610 IEVGSASKSG

-628 TLEGNSG
+628 TFEGNSG
-635 AAGSYALRLVNGT
+635 AAGSYALRLINGT
-648 ANIYGGHFKTAGGL
+648 ANIYGGHFKTAGGSSG
-662 NGDSECIYLQS
+662 NAECIYVQS
-673 IKPYREAYRQC
+673 AQPSRGAAYNQC

-703 NCKDEPYKDG
+703 NCKDEPYKDS

-736 AHTNFVASG
+736 AHTNFVAPG

>member
-30 KTGDDGTVTFTAQ
+30 KTGDEGTVTFTAQ

-70 QSTPLKVFGDE
+70 QSTPLNVFGDE

-86 EAEMVDLKKSVTLK
+86 EAEMNNLKQTVSLK
-100 LTSGKSYDVIFWAD
+100 LTTGKTYDVIFWAD

-253 DVAFNYGGPQSRTFT
+253 DVAFNYGGPQNRTFT

-287 TTDFNVVIEPAFSGE
+287 TTDFNVVIEPAFATTNYNLGALYTASQIGGAVTLSDNVD
-302 FAHEVVSVSTFAALK
+302 FDRTIAVQPGKTMSVNLNGKT
-317 AAATAGGDVKLE
+317 VKN
-329 SAIDFTQVVTVD
+329 TT
-341 NNKTLTVDLNKQN
+341 
-354 VANAADL
+354 DL
-361 WDNPS
+361 WENPS

-395 NDCYAIDVQGGGH
+395 NDCYAVDVQGGGH
-408 LVIEG
+408 LVIDG
-413 GHYNGNIHAVYVLEG
+413 GHYNGNIHAVYVTEG

-456 LDENR
+456 LDENY

-493 APGYASIPNG
+493 APGYASIANG
-503 TAADG
+503 TTADG
-508 RTIWKVVPTVEAT
+508 RTIWKVVSAVEAT
-521 TEAELEGSFKR
+521 TETELEGSFKS

-590 GSIIAPVLINPNPTT
+590 GSIIAPVLINPNPTK

-610 IEVGVQANSG
+610 IEVGVQAYSG
-620 TVNIYDNV
+620 IVNIYDNV

-673 IKPYREAYRQC
+673 IKPYREDYRQC

>member
-18 VTSCNDEMDNGL
+18 MTSCNDEMDNGL
-30 KTGDDGTVTFTAQ
+30 KTGDEGTVTFTAQ

-86 EAEMVDLKKSVTLK
+86 EAEMVNLKKSVTLK

-198 FATLNLATGEVSD
+198 FATLNLATGKVSD

-354 VANAADL
+354 VANATDL
-361 WDNPS
+361 WDKA
-366 VPNSWSLFSV
+366 PNQWSLFSV
-376 RGTDSKLTL
+376 RRGSTLTL
-385 SGDGDVIAKA
+385 KGDGEVIAKA
-395 NDCYAIDVQGGGH
+395 NDCYAVDVQDGGH
-408 LVIEG
+408 LVIED
-413 GHYNGNIHAVYVLEG
+413 GHYNGNIHAVYVEEG
-428 VAEIKGG
+428 TAEIKGG
-435 TFEVQQKYPDAE
+435 TFEVQQKFPDAD

-493 APGYASIPNG
+493 APGYASVCESK
-503 TAADG
+503 TADG
-508 RTIWKVVPTVEAT
+508 REIWKVIPVTRNNIIA
-521 TEAELEGSFKR
+521 ALEKQGAK
-532 GSVTAISSNISTATI
+532 VCISNDYQGGAYLSKDDITSTLMLNKATI
-547 TTCHSKSN
+547 TPIPNKMSTINIEGTNLNVTGTGKFVGPSNSYTTTGAFWVQHSN
-555 LVFKNGSVLKLEP
+555 TLNIDGNISVESG
-568 TETGSL
+568 T
-574 YTLSVRKNS
+574 NS
-583 NLTISGN
+583 DFNACVIVYN
-590 GSIIAPVLINPNPTT
+590 
-605 SQAAA
+605 
-610 IEVGVQANSG
+610 G
-620 TVNIYDNV
+620 TVNISNGYFHSSVSKD
-628 TLEGNSG
+628 
-635 AAGSYALRLVNGT
+635 GS
-648 ANIYGGHFKTAGGL
+648 
-662 NGDSECIYLQS
+662 SSPCIYLFGNTGV
-673 IKPYREAYRQC
+673 AYA
-684 NLNIYGGVFETTGD
+684 NITGGVFEADGD
-698 AKYLI
+698 AMFLI
-703 NCKDEPYKDG
+703 NCDDTYKSRCHV
-713 KCAIKIMG
+713 KVMG
-721 GIFVG
+721 GTFVG
-726 FNPADNTAEG
+726 FNPADNTADG
-736 AHTNFVASG
+736 AHTNYVAPG

>member
-30 KTGDDGTVTFTAQ
+30 KTGDEGTVTFTAQ

-86 EAEMVDLKKSVTLK
+86 EAEMNNLKQTVSLK
-100 LTSGKSYDVIFWAD
+100 LTTGKTYDVIFWAAD
-114 ATTDSPYTFNPASQ
+114 NSAKKPYTFDPLTQTVKITYTN
-128 EVSVDYSKV
+128 VYS
-137 NNNSDN
+137 NNDI

-158 QSVDVKLTRPF
+158 QNVDVKLTRPF

-176 DDFDAAKASGL
+176 DDFDAATIAGL
-187 EVTQTEVVAKA
+187 NLTQTQVKA
-198 FATLNLATGEVSD
+198 TAGDILNLATGKMEGT
-211 EADRTFT
+211 EATRTFK
-218 MKAIPTASDGEFPVA
+218 MKAIPTADDGAFPVA
-233 GGYKYLSMDYLLV
+233 GYKYLLMAYIPISDT
-246 GADKATV
+246 KETV
-253 DVAFNYGGPQSRTFT
+253 DMTFGYNGKSTFRSFT
-268 NVPVQRNYRT
+268 NVPLQRNYRT

-287 TTDFNVVIEPAFSGE
+287 SVDFNVVIEPAFSGE
-302 FAHEVVSVSTFAALK
+302 FAHEVVSASTFAALK
-317 AAATAGGDVKLE
+317 AAVANGQ
-329 SAIDFTQVVTVD
+329 SVD
-341 NNKTLTVDLNKQN
+341 AEKTLVLSGGQSETLNLGDLSISNKN
-354 VANAADL
+354 NI
-361 WDNPS
+361 WS
-366 VPNSWSLFSV
+366 VSDSDWSLLSV
-376 RGTDSKLTL
+376 RENSSLTIT
-385 SGDGDVIAKA
+385 SGAYIAKA
-395 NDCYAIDVQGGGH
+395 NDCYAVDVQDGGH
-408 LVIEG
+408 LVIED
-413 GHYNGNIHAVYVLEG
+413 GHFNGNVHAVYVYKG

-435 TFEVQQKYPDAE
+435 TFEVQQKYSDAD

-456 LDENR
+456 YDANR
-461 KNGTAKII
+461 ENGTAKII

-508 RTIWKVVPTVEAT
+508 RTIWKVVPAVEAT
-521 TEAELEGSFKR
+521 TGAELEGSFKR
-532 GSVTAISSNISTATI
+532 GSVTTIGTNISATETI
-547 TTCHSKSN
+547 VCKTKSN
-555 LVFKNGSVLKLEP
+555 LVLKNGSVLKVEP
-568 TETGSL
+568 TRIAQN
-574 YTLSVRKNS
+574 YTLGAHGGS
-583 NLTISGN
+583 NLSISGN
-590 GSIIAPVLINPNPTT
+590 GSIIAPVLPDPTT
-605 SQAAA
+605 YLASA
-610 IEVGVQANSG
+610 IEVGTTSKSG
-620 TVNIYDNV
+620 TVNIYGNV
-628 TLEGNSG
+628 TFEGNSG
-635 AAGSYALRLVNGT
+635 AAGSYALRLINGT
-648 ANIYGGHFKTAGGL
+648 ANIYGGHFKTAGGSSG
-662 NGDSECIYLQS
+662 NAECIYVQS
-673 IKPYREAYRQC
+673 SQPSRGAAYNQC

-736 AHTNFVASG
+736 AHTNFVAPG

>member
-30 KTGDDGTVTFTAQ
+30 KTGDEGTVTFTAQ

-86 EAEMVDLKKSVTLK
+86 EAEMNNLKQTVSLK
-100 LTSGKSYDVIFWAD
+100 LTTGKTYDVIFWAD

-287 TTDFNVVIEPAFSGE
+287 TTDFNVVIEPAFATTNYNLGALYTASQIGGAVTLSDNVD
-302 FAHEVVSVSTFAALK
+302 FDRTIAVQPGKTMSVNLNGKT
-317 AAATAGGDVKLE
+317 VKN
-329 SAIDFTQVVTVD
+329 TT
-341 NNKTLTVDLNKQN
+341 
-354 VANAADL
+354 DL
-361 WDNPS
+361 WENPS

-413 GHYNGNIHAVYVLEG
+413 GHYNGNIHAVYVTEG

-456 LDENR
+456 LDENY

-493 APGYASIPNG
+493 APGYASIANG

-508 RTIWKVVPTVEAT
+508 RTIWKVVPAVEAT

-568 TETGSL
+568 TETGDL

-590 GSIIAPVLINPNPTT
+590 GSIIAPVLISPNPTT

-610 IEVGVQANSG
+610 IEVGVQAYSG
-620 TVNIYDNV
+620 IVNIYDNV

-635 AAGSYALRLVNGT
+635 AAGSYALKLVNGT

-736 AHTNFVASG
+736 AHTNFVAPG

>member
-30 KTGDDGTVTFTAQ
+30 KTGDKGTVTLTAQ

-70 QSTPLKVFGDE
+70 QSTPLPVFGDE

-86 EAEMVDLKKSVTLK
+86 EAEMNNLKQTVSLK
-100 LTSGKSYDVIFWAD
+100 LTTGKTYDVIFWAD

-287 TTDFNVVIEPAFSGE
+287 TTDFNVVIEPAFATTNYNLGALYTASQIGGAVTLSDNVD
-302 FAHEVVSVSTFAALK
+302 FDRTIAVQPGKTMSVNLNGKT
-317 AAATAGGDVKLE
+317 VKN
-329 SAIDFTQVVTVD
+329 TT
-341 NNKTLTVDLNKQN
+341 
-354 VANAADL
+354 DL
-361 WDNPS
+361 WENPS

-413 GHYNGNIHAVYVLEG
+413 GHYNGNIHAVYVTEG

-456 LDENR
+456 LDENY

-493 APGYASIPNG
+493 ASGYASIANG
-503 TAADG
+503 TTADG
-508 RTIWKVVPTVEAT
+508 RTIWKVVPAVEAT
-521 TEAELEGSFKR
+521 TAEGLETALTTR
-532 GSVTAISSNISTATI
+532 GKIVALGQDLEYASSISPASNTSLVMKNGA
-547 TTCHSKSN
+547 
-555 LVFKNGSVLKLEP
+555 VFKSTNDDSNNIN
-568 TETGSL
+568 
-574 YTLSVRKNS
+574 TLLSISAIGVK
-583 NLTISGN
+583 ISGN
-590 GSIIAPVLINPNPTT
+590 GTLEAAPNRPNHPSAVIEVRNGGSVDISGNLTFDAKGG
-605 SQAAA
+605 SQANNA
-610 IEVGVQANSG
+610 IK
-620 TVNIYDNV
+620 IIK
-628 TLEGNSG
+628 
-635 AAGSYALRLVNGT
+635 GT
-648 ANIYGGHFKTAGGL
+648 ANIHSGYFHTVGGATKEST
-662 NGDSECIYLQS
+662 SECIYLES
-673 IKPYREAYRQC
+673 GWAASSKA
-684 NLNIYGGVFETTGD
+684 NLNIYGGVFECDGD
-698 AKYLI
+698 ATYLI
-703 NCKDEPYKDG
+703 NCKDEYRS

-726 FNPADNTAEG
+726 FNPADNTADG
-736 AHTNFVASG
+736 AHTNYVATG

>member
-8 TFTIAAAALL
+8 SFTIAAAALL

-30 KTGDDGTVTFTAQ
+30 KTGDEGTVTFTAQ

-86 EAEMVDLKKSVTLK
+86 EAEMVNLKKSVTLK

-198 FATLNLATGEVSD
+198 FATLNLATGEVAD

-253 DVAFNYGGPQSRTFT
+253 DVAFNYGGPQNRTFT

-287 TTDFNVVIEPAFSGE
+287 TTDFNVVIEPAFATTNYNLGALYTASQIGGAVTLSDNVD
-302 FAHEVVSVSTFAALK
+302 FDRTIAVQPGKTMSVNLNGKT
-317 AAATAGGDVKLE
+317 VKN
-329 SAIDFTQVVTVD
+329 TT
-341 NNKTLTVDLNKQN
+341 
-354 VANAADL
+354 DL
-361 WDNPS
+361 WENPS

-385 SGDGDVIAKA
+385 SGDGEVIAKA
-395 NDCYAIDVQGGGH
+395 NDCYAVDVQDGGH

-413 GHYNGNIHAVYVLEG
+413 GHFNGNIHAVYVEEG
-428 VAEIKGG
+428 TAEIKGG
-435 TFEVQQKYPDAE
+435 TFEVQQKYPDAD

-456 LDENR
+456 YDANR

-508 RTIWKVVPTVEAT
+508 RTIWKVVPAVEAT
-521 TEAELEGSFKR
+521 TGAELEGSFKR
-532 GSVTAISSNISTATI
+532 GSVTTIGTNISATETI
-547 TTCHSKSN
+547 VCKTKSN
-555 LVFKNGSVLKLEP
+555 LVLKNGSVLKVEP
-568 TETGSL
+568 TRIAQN
-574 YTLSVRKNS
+574 YTLGAHGGS
-583 NLTISGN
+583 NLSISGN
-590 GSIIAPVLINPNPTT
+590 GSIIAPVLPDPTT
-605 SQAAA
+605 YLASA
-610 IEVGVQANSG
+610 IEVGSASKSG
-620 TVNIYDNV
+620 TVNIYGNV
-628 TLEGNSG
+628 TFEGNSG
-635 AAGSYALRLVNGT
+635 AAGSYALRLINGT
-648 ANIYGGHFKTAGGL
+648 ANIYGGHFKTAGGSSG
-662 NGDSECIYLQS
+662 NAECIYLQS
-673 IKPYREAYRQC
+673 SQPYRGAAYNQC

-703 NCKDEPYKDG
+703 NCLDKPYKDG

-736 AHTNFVASG
+736 AHTNFVAPG

>member
-30 KTGDDGTVTFTAQ
+30 KTGDEGTVTFTAQ

-86 EAEMVDLKKSVTLK
+86 EAEMNNLKQTVSLK
-100 LTSGKSYDVIFWAD
+100 LTTGKTYDVIFWAAD
-114 ATTDSPYTFNPASQ
+114 NSAKKPYTFDPLTQTVKIKYTN
-128 EVSVDYSKV
+128 VYS
-137 NNNSDN
+137 NNDI

-158 QSVDVKLTRPF
+158 QNVDVKLTRPF

-176 DDFDAAKASGL
+176 DDFDAATIAGL
-187 EVTQTEVVAKA
+187 NLTQTQVKA
-198 FATLNLATGEVSD
+198 TAGDILNLATGKMEGT
-211 EADRTFT
+211 EATRTFK
-218 MKAIPTASDGEFPVA
+218 MKAIPTADDGAFPVA
-233 GGYKYLSMDYLLV
+233 GYKYLLMAYIPISDT
-246 GADKATV
+246 KETV
-253 DVAFNYGGPQSRTFT
+253 DMTFGYNGKSTFRSFT
-268 NVPVQRNYRT
+268 NVPLQRNYRT

-287 TTDFNVVIEPAFSGE
+287 SVDFNVVIEPAFSGE
-302 FAHEVVSVSTFAALK
+302 FAHEVVSASTFAALK
-317 AAATAGGDVKLE
+317 AAVANGQ
-329 SAIDFTQVVTVD
+329 SVD
-341 NNKTLTVDLNKQN
+341 AEKTLVLSGGQSETLNLGDLSISNKN
-354 VANAADL
+354 NI
-361 WDNPS
+361 WS
-366 VPNSWSLFSV
+366 VSDSDWSLLSV
-376 RGTDSKLTL
+376 RENSSLTIT
-385 SGDGDVIAKA
+385 SGAYIAKA
-395 NDCYAIDVQGGGH
+395 NDCYAVDVQDGGH
-408 LVIEG
+408 LVIED
-413 GHYNGNIHAVYVLEG
+413 GHFNGNVHAVYVYEG

-435 TFEVQQKYPDAE
+435 TFEVQQKYSDAD

-456 LDENR
+456 YDANR
-461 KNGTAKII
+461 ENGTAKII

-508 RTIWKVVPTVEAT
+508 RTIWKVVPAVEAT
-521 TEAELEGSFKR
+521 TGAELEGSFKR
-532 GSVTAISSNISTATI
+532 GSVTTIGTNISATETI
-547 TTCHSKSN
+547 VCKTKSN
-555 LVFKNGSVLKLEP
+555 LVLKNGSVLKVEP
-568 TETGSL
+568 TRIAQN
-574 YTLSVRKNS
+574 YTLGAHGGS
-583 NLTISGN
+583 NLSISGN
-590 GSIIAPVLINPNPTT
+590 GSIIAPVLPDPTT
-605 SQAAA
+605 YLASA
-610 IEVGVQANSG
+610 IEVGSASKSG
-620 TVNIYDNV
+620 TVNIYGNV
-628 TLEGNSG
+628 TFEGNLG
-635 AAGSYALRLVNGT
+635 AAGSYALRLINGT
-648 ANIYGGHFKTAGGL
+648 ANIYGGHFKTAGGSSG
-662 NGDSECIYLQS
+662 NAECIYVQS
-673 IKPYREAYRQC
+673 SQPSRGAAYNQC
-684 NLNIYGGVFETTGD
+684 NLNIYGGVFETTVD

-703 NCKDEPYKDG
+703 NCLDKPYKDG

-736 AHTNFVASG
+736 AHTNFVAPG

>member
-30 KTGDDGTVTFTAQ
+30 KTDDEGTVTFTAQ

-86 EAEMVDLKKSVTLK
+86 EAEMVNLKKSVTLK

-187 EVTQTEVVAKA
+187 EMTQTEVVAKA
-198 FATLNLATGEVSD
+198 FATLNLATGKVAD

-253 DVAFNYGGPQSRTFT
+253 DVAFDYGGPQNRTFT

-287 TTDFNVVIEPAFSGE
+287 TTDFNVVIEPAFATTNYNLGALYTASQIGGAVTLSDNVD
-302 FAHEVVSVSTFAALK
+302 FDRTIAVQPGKTMSVNLNGKT
-317 AAATAGGDVKLE
+317 VKN
-329 SAIDFTQVVTVD
+329 TT
-341 NNKTLTVDLNKQN
+341 
-354 VANAADL
+354 DL
-361 WDNPS
+361 WENPS

-413 GHYNGNIHAVYVLEG
+413 GHYNGNIHAVYVTEG

-456 LDENR
+456 LDENY

-493 APGYASIPNG
+493 APGHASIPNG

-508 RTIWKVVPTVEAT
+508 RTIWKVVPAVEAT
-521 TEAELEGSFKR
+521 TGAELEGSFKR
-532 GSVTAISSNISTATI
+532 GSVTTIGTNISATETI
-547 TTCHSKSN
+547 VCKTKSN
-555 LVFKNGSVLKLEP
+555 LVLKNGSALKVEP
-568 TETGSL
+568 TRNAQN
-574 YTLSVRKNS
+574 YTLGAYGGS
-583 NLTISGN
+583 NLSISGN

-605 SQAAA
+605 SQASA
-610 IEVGVQANSG
+610 IEVGSASKSG

-628 TLEGNSG
+628 TFEGNSG
-635 AAGSYALRLVNGT
+635 AAGSYALRLINGT
-648 ANIYGGHFKTAGGL
+648 ANIYGGHFKTAGGSSG
-662 NGDSECIYLQS
+662 NAECIYVQS
-673 IKPYREAYRQC
+673 SQPYRGAAYRQC

-703 NCKDEPYKDG
+703 NCKDEPYKVG

-736 AHTNFVASG
+736 ARTNFVAPG

>member
-1 MKRYLLS
+1 M
-8 TFTIAAAALL
+8 
-18 VTSCNDEMDNGL
+18 
-30 KTGDDGTVTFTAQ
+30 
-43 LPSEM
+43 
-48 GTRAFADGL
+48 
-57 TAKHLQYAVYEAG
+57 
-70 QSTPLKVFGDE
+70 
-81 TTVVG
+81 
-86 EAEMVDLKKSVTLK
+86 
-100 LTSGKSYDVIFWAD
+100 
-114 ATTDSPYTFNPASQ
+114 
-128 EVSVDYSKV
+128 
-137 NNNSDN
+137 
-143 CDAFFKKETITVSGN
+143 
-158 QSVDVKLTRPF
+158 
-169 AQVNIGT
+169 NIGT

-198 FATLNLATGEVSD
+198 FATLNLATGEVAD

-287 TTDFNVVIEPAFSGE
+287 TTDFNVVIEPAFATTNYNLGALYTASQIGGAVTLSDNVD
-302 FAHEVVSVSTFAALK
+302 FDRTIAVQPGKIMSVNLNGKT
-317 AAATAGGDVKLE
+317 VKN
-329 SAIDFTQVVTVD
+329 TT
-341 NNKTLTVDLNKQN
+341 
-354 VANAADL
+354 DL
-361 WDNPS
+361 WENPS

-385 SGDGDVIAKA
+385 SGDGEVIAKA
-395 NDCYAIDVQGGGH
+395 NDCYAVDVQDGGH

-413 GHYNGNIHAVYVLEG
+413 GHFNGNIHAVYVEEG
-428 VAEIKGG
+428 TAEIKGG
-435 TFEVQQKYPDAE
+435 TFEVQQKYPDAD

-456 LDENR
+456 YDANR

-503 TAADG
+503 TATDG

-521 TEAELEGSFKR
+521 TGAELEGSFKR
-532 GSVTAISSNISTATI
+532 GSVTTIGTNISATETI
-547 TTCHSKSN
+547 VCKTKSN
-555 LVFKNGSVLKLEP
+555 LVLKNGSVLKVEP
-568 TETGSL
+568 TRNAQN
-574 YTLSVRKNS
+574 YTLGAYGGS
-583 NLTISGN
+583 NLSISGN

-605 SQAAA
+605 SQASA
-610 IEVGVQANSG
+610 IEVGSASKSG

-628 TLEGNSG
+628 TFEGNSG
-635 AAGSYALRLVNGT
+635 AAGSYALRLINGT
-648 ANIYGGHFKTAGGL
+648 ANIYGGHFKTAGGSSG
-662 NGDSECIYLQS
+662 NAECIYVQS
-673 IKPYREAYRQC
+673 SQPSRGAAYRQC

-736 AHTNFVASG
+736 AHTNFVAPG

>member
-30 KTGDDGTVTFTAQ
+30 KTGDEGTVTFTAQ

-70 QSTPLKVFGDE
+70 QSTPLPVFGDE

-86 EAEMVDLKKSVTLK
+86 EAEMNNLKQTVSLK
-100 LTSGKSYDVIFWAD
+100 LTTGKTYDVIFWAD

-253 DVAFNYGGPQSRTFT
+253 DVAFNYGGPQNRTFT

-287 TTDFNVVIEPAFSGE
+287 TTDFNVVIEPAFATTNYNLGALYTASQIGGAVTLSDNVD
-302 FAHEVVSVSTFAALK
+302 FDRTIAVQPGKTMSVNLNGKT
-317 AAATAGGDVKLE
+317 VKN
-329 SAIDFTQVVTVD
+329 TT
-341 NNKTLTVDLNKQN
+341 
-354 VANAADL
+354 DL
-361 WDNPS
+361 WENPS

-413 GHYNGNIHAVYVLEG
+413 GHYNGNIHAVYVTEG

-456 LDENR
+456 LDENY

-493 APGYASIPNG
+493 APGYASIANG

-508 RTIWKVVPTVEAT
+508 RTIWKVVPAVEAT

-532 GSVTAISSNISTATI
+532 GSVTAISSNINTATI

-590 GSIIAPVLINPNPTT
+590 GSIIAPVLISPNPTT

-610 IEVGVQANSG
+610 IEVGVQAYSG
-620 TVNIYDNV
+620 IVNIYDNV

-673 IKPYREAYRQC
+673 IKPWRGTYRQC
-684 NLNIYGGVFETTGD
+684 NLNIYGGIFETTGD

>member
-30 KTGDDGTVTFTAQ
+30 KTGNEGTVTFTAQ

-48 GTRAFADGL
+48 GTRAFADGAM
-57 TAKHLQYAVYEAG
+57 AKHLQYAVYEAR

-86 EAEMVDLKKSVTLK
+86 EAEMVDLKKSVTLQ

-114 ATTDSPYTFNPASQ
+114 ATTDSPYTFDPATQ
-128 EVSVDYSKV
+128 KVSVDYSKV

-198 FATLNLATGEVSD
+198 FATLNLATGKVSD

-361 WDNPS
+361 WDKA
-366 VPNSWSLFSV
+366 PNQWSLFSV
-376 RGTDSKLTL
+376 RRGSTLTL
-385 SGDGDVIAKA
+385 KGDGEVIAKA
-395 NDCYAIDVQGGGH
+395 NDCYAVDVQDGGH

-413 GHYNGNIHAVYVLEG
+413 GHYNGNIHAVYVQKG
-428 VAEIKGG
+428 TAEIKGG
-435 TFEVQQKYPDAE
+435 TFEVQQKYSAEDPDE
-447 KADEFVLNC
+447 YVLNC
-456 LDENR
+456 YDANYI
-461 KNGTAKII
+461 NGTAKII
-469 VTGGTF
+469 VSGGTF
-475 IGFNPGD
+475 IGFNPGN
-482 CKAEGNGTNFV
+482 CKAEDKNGTNFL
-493 APGYASIPNG
+493 APGYASVADG
-503 TAADG
+503 TTADG
-508 RTIWKVVPTVEAT
+508 RVIYKVIQAPTTRSEIIN
-521 TEAELEGSFKR
+521 LLSKDGGSICIGSDYEGGAYLSKD
-532 GSVTAISSNISTATI
+532 GVTASFAISNNAVVTPLQKKSQRSTFNIDGTNLNLFGNGKILGPCNVTDSDEGAIWVQGGSTL
-547 TTCHSKSN
+547 N
-555 LVFKNGSVLKLEP
+555 
-568 TETGSL
+568 
-574 YTLSVRKNS
+574 
-583 NLTISGN
+583 ISGN
-590 GSIIAPVLINPNPTT
+590 LSI
-605 SQAAA
+605 
-610 IEVGVQANSG
+610 EGG
-620 TVNIYDNV
+620 TGGHLNACVIIF
-628 TLEGNSG
+628 
-635 AAGSYALRLVNGT
+635 NGT
-648 ANIYGGHFKTAGGL
+648 TNIQNGYFHSSIDK
-662 NGDSECIYLQS
+662 NGDSNPCIILAP
-673 IKPYREAYRQC
+673 IKSPTVTGYSK
-684 NLNIYGGVFETTGD
+684 LNIYGGVFEADGD
-698 AKYLI
+698 AKFVI
-703 NCKDEPYKDG
+703 NCQDEDKDRCTVKV
-713 KCAIKIMG
+713 MG

-726 FNPADNTAEG
+726 FNPADNTADG
-736 AHTNFVASG
+736 AHTNYVAPG

>member
-18 VTSCNDEMDNGL
+18 VTSCNDEMDKGL
-30 KTGDDGTVTFTAQ
+30 KTGDEGTVTFTAQ

-70 QSTPLKVFGDE
+70 QSTPLPVFGDE

-86 EAEMVDLKKSVTLK
+86 EAEMNNLKQTVSLK
-100 LTSGKSYDVIFWAD
+100 LTTGKTYDVIFWAD

-287 TTDFNVVIEPAFSGE
+287 TTDFNVVIEPAFATTNYNLGALYTASQIGGAVTLSDNVD
-302 FAHEVVSVSTFAALK
+302 FDRTIAVQPGKTMSVNLNGKT
-317 AAATAGGDVKLE
+317 VKN
-329 SAIDFTQVVTVD
+329 TT
-341 NNKTLTVDLNKQN
+341 
-354 VANAADL
+354 DL
-361 WDNPS
+361 WENPS

-413 GHYNGNIHAVYVLEG
+413 GHYNGNIHAVYVTEG

-456 LDENR
+456 LDENY

-493 APGYASIPNG
+493 APGYASIADG

-508 RTIWKVVPTVEAT
+508 RTIWKVVPAVEAT

-736 AHTNFVASG
+736 AHTNFVAPG